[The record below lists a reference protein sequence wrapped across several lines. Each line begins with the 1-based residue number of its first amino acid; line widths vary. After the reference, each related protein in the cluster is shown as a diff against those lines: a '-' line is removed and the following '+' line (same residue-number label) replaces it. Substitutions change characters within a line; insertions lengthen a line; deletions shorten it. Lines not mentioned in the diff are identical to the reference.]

1 MKLVNFLSQIDEI
14 RCTGCRKC
22 ETICPS
28 AAISMAENKAQ
39 VDEKRCVACTKCW
52 NICPEEA
59 VMMVPRKEEMMV
71 GVEPEEVNQEEIESL
86 CRKAHLYPDQFIC
99 ACTLTPAKEVAAA
112 IIKGATSPEEITA
125 MTGVRSGCAMYCM
138 APVLRLFKAHGVSL
152 NPPDNHRW
160 YNVSLSLW
168 DIPEEI
174 IQKYP
179 NYYLREDKKEL
190 YE

>member
-14 RCTGCRKC
+14 RCTGCKKC

-28 AAISMAENKAQ
+28 AAIGMADNKAQ

-59 VMMVPRKEEMMV
+59 VTMVPRKEEMIV

-112 IIKGATSPEEITA
+112 IIQGAKSPEEITA
-125 MTGVRSGCAMYCM
+125 MTGVRSGCAIYCM

-152 NPPDNHRW
+152 YPPDNHRW

-174 IQKYP
+174 VQKYP